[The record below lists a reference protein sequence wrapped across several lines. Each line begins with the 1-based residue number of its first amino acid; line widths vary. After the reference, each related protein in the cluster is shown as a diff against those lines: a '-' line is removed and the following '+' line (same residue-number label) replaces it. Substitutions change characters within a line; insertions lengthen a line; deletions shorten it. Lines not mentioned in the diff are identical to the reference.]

1 MLITD
6 ARVLTQLSDGE
17 GEINSDASAQYLKK
31 LKEHEAN
38 IQFDQP

>member
-6 ARVLTQLSDGE
+6 PRVLTQHSDGE
-17 GEINSDASAQYLKK
+17 AEINSDTSAQYLKK
-31 LKEHEAN
+31 LQEHEAN